1 MFVHNHSGNKK
12 PTTHFCAIKSSLYF
26 TYLYIHLILYFLQY
40 KISLNNNYNWKS
52 SICYTQVFYFWFWR
66 TGGGLP
72 PILPNDAE
80 LKTAKIYYLLSLEN
94 AEFFIF
100 ENIHKTTYQLKWN
113 HYITLEDTRCASEIL
128 IHDLLT
134 CWIFWCH
141 MNPNLLADW
150 VPFKIALCKI

>member
-66 TGGGLP
+66 TGGGVAP
-72 PILPNDAE
+72 HS
-80 LKTAKIYYLLSLEN
+80 AKWRRTQNCKNLLSTIIRKCR
-94 AEFFIF
+94 IF
-100 ENIHKTTYQLKWN
+100 HFWEYTQNNLSTEMKSLYNIRRYQMC
-113 HYITLEDTRCASEIL
+113 IR
-128 IHDLLT
+128 
-134 CWIFWCH
+134 
-141 MNPNLLADW
+141 NLDSWSADMLNFLMSYESKS
-150 VPFKIALCKI
+150 VSRLGTI